1 MLRLTLMATMMWLT
15 LTVTAVA
22 HDYPSRVIKLVVPYP
37 PGGTTDVM
45 ARLLQDPL
53 TKLLG
58 QPIIIENRP
67 GAASIVGS
75 LEVARGPADG
85 YTLLFANNGIAIAP
99 LMQKIPAYDPTKVLT
114 GISRVS
120 RTPLMLF
127 ISSTIP
133 ATDLAGF
140 IAHAKSQPEGLL
152 YGSAGTGSLGH
163 LASELF
169 ARLAAI
175 RMVHLPYRGQGPSSQ
190 GVYTGEVAMLISTS
204 SDQMNGFI
212 QQGKVRLLGVSSLLR
227 TPLAPEVPSI
237 ADTLPGYEIDT
248 WFGILAARD
257 TPPAIVAKLNASLM
271 TVLSTPDIQKRF
283 FEIGVEAAPT
293 TSDAFDA
300 IIAAEGPR
308 WQKIIAEK
316 GLKSE

>member
-1 MLRLTLMATMMWLT
+1 MPRLMLMAIMMWLS
-15 LTVTAVA
+15 LTATAVA
-22 HDYPSRVIKLVVPYP
+22 QEYPSRVIKLVVPYP

-58 QPIIIENRP
+58 QPIVIENRP

-75 LEVARGPADG
+75 LEVARSPADG
-85 YTLLFANNGIAIAP
+85 YTLLFANNGVSIAP
-99 LMQKIPAYDPTKVLT
+99 LLQKTPAYDAAKALA

-127 ISSTIP
+127 VSSTIP

-140 IAHAKSQPEGLL
+140 IAHAKSQPDGLL

-169 ARLAAI
+169 ARTAGI
-175 RMVHLPYRGQGPSSQ
+175 KMVHLPYRGQGPSSQ

-212 QQGKVRLLGVSSLLR
+212 QQGKVRLLGVSSLVR
-227 TPLAPEVPSI
+227 TPLAPEAPPI
-237 ADTLPGYEIDT
+237 ADTLPAYDIDT
-248 WFGILAARD
+248 WFGILAAKD
-257 TPPAIVAKLNASLM
+257 TPPAVVAKINAALTS
-271 TVLSTPDIQKRF
+271 VLATPDIKRRF
-283 FEIGVEAAPT
+283 FEIGVEAAAT
-293 TSDAFDA
+293 TPEAFDA

-316 GLKSE
+316 GLKPD